1 VMRAKQTFILGYYR
15 FCLQS
20 QCPGL
25 LESLER
31 LLPTI
36 EWQLNDSDFK
46 GRHSQQ
52 VHTVDL
58 DSPIQIDAGE
68 RLNLSSLS
76 AAHSVAFL
84 IDRALKFHQGLI
96 WLEAAALVDKKG
108 NLVLICGSSQSG
120 KTTLSLALAASL
132 HWKIVSEDLILI
144 DEKTAQIVPFA
155 RPLGLR
161 EDSFDRIVDAVAP
174 VKLIA
179 GSSDE
184 WYFDSQLYY
193 YKGIAL
199 NFSTAILLGPA
210 NLLPSS
216 PLSIEEVESAE
227 YLRKIL
233 PIANCVHIP
242 GAIELVAQ
250 GLKKTTCF
258 VVKGGQLT
266 ERLRFME
273 SIEAKRSIGVG

>member
-1 VMRAKQTFILGYYR
+1 MSAKQTFILGYYR

-20 QCPGL
+20 QCKSL
-25 LESLER
+25 LESLAH

-36 EWQLNDSDFK
+36 EWQINDSDFE
-46 GRHSQQ
+46 GQDSHQ
-52 VHTVDL
+52 VDTVDL
-58 DSPIQIDAGE
+58 DSPVQIETGE

-76 AAHSVAFL
+76 AAHSVAYL

-96 WLEAAALVDKKG
+96 WLEAAALVDRKG

-132 HWKIVSEDLILI
+132 DWKIVSEDLILI
-144 DEKTAQIVPFA
+144 DKMTAQILPFA

-161 EDSFDRIVDAVAP
+161 EDSFDRIVEAVAP

-179 GSSDE
+179 GNSAE
-184 WYFDSQLYY
+184 WYFDAQLYY
-193 YKGIAL
+193 YQGIPL
-199 NFSTAILLGPA
+199 NFSIALLLGPA
-210 NLLPSS
+210 NLQPGS
-216 PLSIEEVESAE
+216 PLSIEEVDSGE

-233 PIANCVHIP
+233 SIANCVHIP
-242 GAIELVAQ
+242 GAIELVSQ
-250 GLKKTTCF
+250 SLKKTTCF

-266 ERLRFME
+266 ERLQFME
-273 SIEAKRSIGVG
+273 NLEAKRSIGVG